1 MPEPVNPSEF
11 PLINSSQDEKLEDT
25 IALCLSGGGYRAM
38 VFHLGVLWYL
48 EDAGLLAKIGRIS
61 SVSGGS
67 ITSGVL
73 ALAWTKLSQAA
84 DRKKAFQD
92 LVAAPLRKMASTTID
107 TKAVIGGVLA
117 PGTVSD
123 RIIKRYKELL
133 FGNRTLQEFPD
144 EPRFVINATS
154 VQTGALFRFSKPYIG
169 DWQVGR
175 CLKPGRS
182 VAEAVAASS
191 AFPPILSP
199 VTLEFGPNDFS
210 TDPGPCNRE
219 PFTTKVVLTD
229 GGVYD
234 NMGIETA
241 WKRCRTVLVSD
252 AGGKMQPEE
261 TPAANWAQHGLRI
274 NSLIDNQVRSLRKR
288 QVVSAFR
295 AGVRKGAYWGMW
307 TKPSEYPAASQL
319 SLPDANAEALARTPT
334 RLKAMPGKLQEQLIN
349 FGYGMA
355 ERAVRS
361 YYDPNAFAA
370 PKFPYTRG
378 V

>member
-1 MPEPVNPSEF
+1 MPESVRPEV
-11 PLINSSQDEKLEDT
+11 PLVSSTQEEKLEDC

-38 VFHLGVLWYL
+38 IFHLGVLWYL
-48 EDAGLLAKIGRIS
+48 EDAGILQKIARIS

-67 ITSGVL
+67 ITAGVL
-73 ALAWTKLSQAA
+73 ALAWTRLSGVA
-84 DRKKAFQD
+84 DRKKAFQEHV
-92 LVAAPLRKMASTTID
+92 VAPVRKMAGTSVD
-107 TKAVIGGVLA
+107 TRAVLTGVFA

-123 RIIKRYKELL
+123 RIINRYKEVL
-133 FGNRTLQEFPD
+133 FCEKTLQDFPD
-144 EPRFVINATS
+144 EPRFVINATN
-154 VQTGALFRFSKPYIG
+154 VQTGSLFRFSKPYIG

-175 CLKPGRS
+175 CLKPKRS

-191 AFPPILSP
+191 AFPPVLSP
-199 VTLEFGPNDFS
+199 VRLEFAPDDFD
-210 TDPGPCNRE
+210 TDPGPCHKE
-219 PFTTKVVLTD
+219 PFTTEVVLTD

-241 WKRCRTVLVSD
+241 WKRCKTILVSD

-261 TPAANWAQHGLRI
+261 KPHANWAQHSLRI

-288 QVVSAFR
+288 QIVSAFR
-295 AGVRKGAYWGMW
+295 GGDRKGAYWGMW
-307 TKPSEYPAASQL
+307 TDPAEYSAASRL
-319 SLPDANAEALARTPT
+319 SLPTGRAGELARTPT
-334 RLKAMPGKLQEQLIN
+334 RLRAMPDKLQQQLIN

-370 PKFPYTRG
+370 TGFPYPVG
-378 V
+378 I